1 MNENQIVASRLSVA
15 SAALFFLLVVLQ
27 LTTGASQHFFELVH
41 PPADFARLLLERS
54 AWLKI
59 IFAIDDVFIACYVS
73 ATLFTAL
80 SFPRKAASYVA
91 IALVGAAGLLDLEEN
106 HHLLALMDAARAGLE
121 PSAGDLVRRMD
132 FSSVKWA
139 VGHIGFFFFA
149 FFVPGKDLLARAFRW
164 MLVFVQLPLGV
175 AGVVYGDLKWLALL
189 RALNLFAGFLLLAV
203 LTSRKSETAGSGAP
217 ASLRGTTP
225 ATAG

>member
-1 MNENQIVASRLSVA
+1 MNDHKLVASRLSVA
-15 SAALFFLLVVLQ
+15 SAVLFLVLVVLQ
-27 LTTGASQHFFELVH
+27 LATGANQHFFELVH
-41 PPADFARLLLERS
+41 APPDYARLLVEKS
-54 AWLKI
+54 SWLKLV
-59 IFAIDDVFIACYVS
+59 FAIDDVFITCYVS

-91 IALVGAAGLLDLEEN
+91 IALVAAAGLLDLEEN
-106 HHLLALMDAARAGLE
+106 HHLLALIDAARAGLE
-121 PSAGDLVRRMD
+121 PSAAELVRRMD

-139 VGHIGFFFFA
+139 LGHIGFFFFA
-149 FFVPGKDLLARAFRW
+149 FFVPGEDALAKAFRW

-189 RALNLFAGFLLLAV
+189 RALNLFVGFLVLAALV
-203 LTSRKSETAGSGAP
+203 ARKSERAGSSAP